1 MVEEFSLGQRESE
14 ILVDSLEE
22 VSSAKTK
29 QCTGRISKKDL
40 GWGERGR
47 SGWKQELGMERGEV

>member
-1 MVEEFSLGQRESE
+1 MVEEFSLGQKESE

-22 VSSAKTK
+22 VSSAKPK

-40 GWGERGR
+40 GWEKEGGLGE
-47 SGWKQELGMERGEV
+47 SKT

>member
-40 GWGERGR
+40 GWEREEVWVEARAEDGGR
-47 SGWKQELGMERGEV
+47 AE